1 MQKIRAASPSPL
13 LHHSG
18 EDNVFPSLTRISG
31 ISFHGTGSSEML
43 GNDGE
48 GVDFLKVHLLISKN
62 DTADKA
68 PVFQLCVV

>member
-13 LHHSG
+13 QRHSW